1 MEDKIDYWC
10 YLEPYAFV
18 FRGNDKF
25 VIYNT
30 LNSEYIDCSP
40 YDNDAQTIVEE
51 LYLSNKSYCI
61 GINKDLLNN
70 NSFNEFLSKITRSF
84 SGGIVKNKGKAPFIF
99 KPVLRIYYDPSKSD
113 LKDEH
118 LLGLNTLL
126 YLHEVSFYLENN
138 ENLQE
143 YNDCFRQF
151 LYPKN
156 AEKQCLSICH
166 YKSII
171 EQLAICQIDKV
182 NIVPGNMEHTSL
194 LMELLDLCHH
204 YNLKTNVIIPYKRYL
219 HTDLNLFFVNP
230 KLTLKVL
237 IHFPID
243 IKDLENQINLS
254 ENSNI
259 VWCMILSGEEDA
271 ETIDK
276 IAYSDAVKTE
286 VLPWYKGNNMSFF
299 RKYVFN
305 TLDDIIGTPVSKQ
318 TLFRRQVL
326 NENFFGKLLVF
337 PDGQVH
343 ANANFPP
350 VGNLLE
356 QKLTQIVYNEI
367 CNPSNAWFMT
377 REKNNT
383 VCNLC
388 VNRHLCPSISNYEIV
403 TGIHN
408 MCYLNID
415 NQ

>member
-1 MEDKIDYWC
+1 MENKNDYWF
-10 YLEPYAFV
+10 YLEPYTFV
-18 FRGNDKF
+18 FQGNDKF

-30 LNSEYIDCSP
+30 LNSEYIDCSL
-40 YDNDAQTIVEE
+40 YDNAAQHIVKE
-51 LYLSNKSYCI
+51 LYLSNKNYCI
-61 GINKDLLNN
+61 GINKNLLND
-70 NSFNEFLSKITRSF
+70 NSFNDFLSKISHSF
-84 SGGIVKNKGKAPFIF
+84 SGGIVINKGQAPFIF
-99 KPVLRIYYDPSKSD
+99 KPVLRIYYDPAKSD

-126 YLHEVSFYLENN
+126 YLHEVSFYLENT

-143 YNDCFRQF
+143 YSDCFKQF

-156 AEKQCLSICH
+156 TKKQRLAICH
-166 YKSII
+166 YQSII

-182 NIVPGNMEHTSL
+182 NIIPGNMEHTSF

-204 YNLKTNVIIPYKRYL
+204 YNLKTNVIMPYKRYV
-219 HTDLNLFFVNP
+219 HTDLSHFFINP

-243 IKDLENQINLS
+243 IKELENQMSLP

-259 VWCMILSGEEDA
+259 VWCMILAGDEDA
-271 ETIDK
+271 ASIDK
-276 IAYSDAVKTE
+276 IAYSDTVNIE
-286 VLPWYKGNNMSFF
+286 VLPWYKGNNMPFF

-305 TLDDIIGTPVSKQ
+305 TLDDIIGIPLSKQ
-318 TLFRRQVL
+318 TIFRRQVL
-326 NENFFGKLLVF
+326 NENFFGKLIIC
-337 PDGQVH
+337 PDGQVY

-377 REKNNT
+377 REKNST
-383 VCNLC
+383 VCRLC
-388 VNRHLCPSISNYEIV
+388 ANRYLCPSISNYEIV

-415 NQ
+415 SQ